1 MFAVHGYW
9 RILVK
14 YNYVLPQFSACWNEK
29 TATANDLSLAMK
41 ENYKK
46 SIKKASNLSTGLIK
60 RK

>member
-1 MFAVHGYW
+1 MKQPV
-9 RILVK
+9 
-14 YNYVLPQFSACWNEK
+14 
-29 TATANDLSLAMK
+29 TANDLFLAMK